1 MGIVACDQHT
11 SEPEYWER
19 VDDFV
24 GGAPLRRCS
33 EHTYK
38 YPNIGELISNAKAS
52 MARYEA
58 DGIFKV
64 YESSYIYVERELY
77 NGKLRRGIV
86 GAIDLEC
93 YDYTDGTKAAVRAT
107 EGTVVE
113 KLPIRIKLREDAL
126 ELTHVLVTMDDPD
139 MTLIRSSPMKT
150 GMQKLYDF
158 ELMEKAG
165 I

>member
-1 MGIVACDQHT
+1 MEKSDFRELFIPADILLPTGCDMKKWSVVACDQHT

-19 VDDFV
+19 VDNFV
-24 GGAPLRRCS
+24 GGAPSTLRMMLP

-113 KLPIRIKLREDAL
+113 KLPIPLAARRTD
-126 ELTHVLVTMDDPD
+126 
-139 MTLIRSSPMKT
+139 
-150 GMQKLYDF
+150 
-158 ELMEKAG
+158 
-165 I
+165 